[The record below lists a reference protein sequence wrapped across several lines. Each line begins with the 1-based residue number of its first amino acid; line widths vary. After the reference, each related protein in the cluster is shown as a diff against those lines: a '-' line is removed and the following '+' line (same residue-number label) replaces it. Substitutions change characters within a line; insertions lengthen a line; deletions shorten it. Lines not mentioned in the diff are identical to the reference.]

1 MGDVLFVLGLDS
13 KEEEYVDEV
22 FHFSLLMKVVEGINA
37 VASGWKSLL
46 VPKNSALYLHLF
58 VNHHC

>member
-1 MGDVLFVLGLDS
+1 MGDVLFVLGLDG

-37 VASGWKSLL
+37 VASGWKALL
-46 VPKNSALYLHLF
+46 VLKNSALCLHLF
-58 VNHHC
+58 VNHHR